1 MIAVLVPIDGSA
13 HALRALDEAM
23 AEGRRST
30 EPFSLHLVNVQ
41 QALAGVHVK
50 TFIKRETLEDYYRE
64 QGNAALAPARER
76 ASAAGFSVTVHIG
89 VGDPGEVIA
98 QYAAQQHCTRIYMGT
113 RGLGSVAGMVLGS
126 VAVKVVHLSTVPV
139 LMVK

>member
-64 QGNAALAPARER
+64 LGAAALAPARER
-76 ASAAGFSVTVHIG
+76 AAAAGFSVTEHIG

-98 QYAAQQHCTRIYMGT
+98 QYAEQRHCARVCMGT
-113 RGLGSVAGMVLGS
+113 RGLGPVAGMVLGS
-126 VAVKVVHLSTVPV
+126 VAVKVVHLCPVPV
-139 LMVK
+139 LLVK